1 MADREFRLLN
11 VAHTYNQ
18 LTIKQASIF
27 VGIEPIVITEKS
39 LLAKQE
45 ACFDKNRARFSND
58 RNKKPILGNLKDIK
72 DQIV

>member
-1 MADREFRLLN
+1 MADREFTLLD
-11 VAHTYNQ
+11 VAYAYNQ
-18 LTIKQASIF
+18 MTVKQVSVF
-27 VGIEPIVITEKS
+27 VGIDPIVITEKS

-58 RNKKPILGNLKDIK
+58 RNKKPVLGNLKDIK